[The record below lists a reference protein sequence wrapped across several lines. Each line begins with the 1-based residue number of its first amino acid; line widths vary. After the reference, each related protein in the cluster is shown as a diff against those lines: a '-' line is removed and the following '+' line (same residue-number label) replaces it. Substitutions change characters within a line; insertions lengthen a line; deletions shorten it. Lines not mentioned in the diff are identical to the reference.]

1 MDRNHAEDAD
11 LKGVVRMLNAEK
23 FKKEILSINDVFG
36 VYKGKPVCCHDLLC
50 KNCKF
55 HDIKSIACGFN
66 RINWMLSEY
75 EPLKIEPEVYNLKVD
90 AEIEVSDTGRGW
102 RRRYFKCIREG
113 VVVAWCN
120 GRTSFS
126 ASSDDD
132 VTEWEYARIPRK
144 E

>member
-23 FKKEILSINDVFG
+23 FKEEILSINDVFG
-36 VYKGKPVCCHDLLC
+36 VYKGEPVCCHDLLC

-75 EPLKIEPEVYNLKVD
+75 EPLKIEPEVYNLKCDDRV
-90 AEIEVSDTGRGW
+90 EVSNDGIHW
-102 RRRYFKCIREG
+102 KKQHLKFAEG
-113 VVVAWCN
+113 NVAVAWSF
-120 GRTSFS
+120 GKTSFTKNTNE
-126 ASSDDD
+126 D
-132 VTEWEYARIPRK
+132 VGVWKYARIPR
-144 E
+144 EE